1 MNMNKIGRYRFP
13 AAVKGFSLVELMVAM
28 LIGLLVVA
36 AAVGIFLTN
45 RRTYAAT
52 ENLSRVQE
60 NARFAFELM
69 SRDIREASG
78 NACNSGRGMAM
89 VNVLNNPTTRWWSD
103 WQNGAI
109 HGFGANEAFPDSA
122 FGAAAG
128 QRLAG
133 TQALVL
139 ISGGNRSALVTAH
152 DPAGFEFTVSNAT
165 HGFAPGDVLVACGPN
180 SEVTGVLRLGA
191 IFQMTGAG
199 GSTAIRHDS
208 DSGSPG
214 NVSGNLG
221 LDNTEFTFAPNTTIS
236 DLHAVRWYIANN
248 GRGGRSLYQ
257 GILSAGGAVQNQEVV
272 ENVQSMT
279 IQYLVPSA
287 DDYLDPEE
295 VGTRWGEVS
304 AVRISLQQSSQD
316 RVGTNSQVLQRTVAS
331 VVTLRNRNP

>member
-1 MNMNKIGRYRFP
+1 MNKISLHRFP
-13 AAVKGFSLVELMVAM
+13 TASKGFSLVELMVAM
-28 LIGLLVVA
+28 LIGLLVIA
-36 AAVGIFLTN
+36 AAAGIFLTN
-45 RRTYAAT
+45 RRTYTAT

-89 VNVLNNPTTRWWSD
+89 VNVLNNPTARWWSD

-109 HGFGANEAFPDSA
+109 RGFASNQAFPDSA
-122 FGAAAG
+122 FGTGAG
-128 QRLAG
+128 QRLNG
-133 TQALVL
+133 TEALVL
-139 ISGGNRSALVTAH
+139 ISGGNRNALVTAH
-152 DPAGFEFTVSNAT
+152 NPAGFEFTVNSAA

-180 SEVTGVLRLGA
+180 SEVTGVLRLGT
-191 IFQMTGAG
+191 IFQMTGAA

-208 DSGSPG
+208 GGGVPG
-214 NVSGNLG
+214 NASGDLG
-221 LDNTEFTFAPNTTIS
+221 LDNAEFTFAPNTTIS

-257 GILSAGGAVQNQEVV
+257 GVLTAGGAVQNQEVV

-279 IQYLVPSA
+279 LQYLVPSA
-287 DDYLDPEE
+287 GDYLGPAA
-295 VGTRWGEVS
+295 VGGRWGEVS